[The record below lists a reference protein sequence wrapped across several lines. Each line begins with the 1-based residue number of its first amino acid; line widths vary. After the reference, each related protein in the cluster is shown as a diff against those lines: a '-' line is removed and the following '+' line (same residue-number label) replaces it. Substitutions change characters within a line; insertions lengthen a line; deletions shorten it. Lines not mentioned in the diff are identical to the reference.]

1 MTGKVKV
8 TVALMMVL
16 MVAVGVVAGSLEKP
30 TQATNIPVSTTNP
43 GQNIVSVQ
51 GEGFVRVVPD
61 IAYVTLGVETSHK
74 DMATAQKNNKEK
86 MNNIMAELAKLG
98 IKKEDIQ
105 TTNYSVY
112 PDYQW
117 EDNKTVLKG
126 YRVSNQVRVKI
137 SKIDDTGKILD
148 AIALQGANIVSGIQ
162 FTLADESKAYHQA
175 LQIALKDAEDKAKA
189 MAGYFGYKNL
199 KPVTI
204 TESSQSNY
212 YPPMPY
218 QRANE
223 AADGYTPVSPGEME
237 IRAQVGVTFQY

>member
-1 MTGKVKV
+1 MTRKIQVA
-8 TVALMMVL
+8 VALMMVF
-16 MVAVGVVAGSLEKP
+16 MVAVGVVVGSLGKP
-30 TQATNIPVSTTNP
+30 TEATNTPVSTTDT
-43 GQNIVSVQ
+43 GRNIVSVQ
-51 GEGFVRVVPD
+51 GEGIVRVVPD

-74 DMATAQKNNKEK
+74 EMATAQKNNKEK
-86 MNNIMAELAKLG
+86 MNNIMGELAKMG

-117 EDNKTVLKG
+117 EENKTVLKG

-148 AIALQGANIVSGIQ
+148 AIALQGANTVSGIQ
-162 FTLADESKAYHQA
+162 FTLADESKAYQQA

-189 MAGYFGYKNL
+189 MAGYFGYKSL

-204 TESSQSNY
+204 TESSQSSY
-212 YPPMPY
+212 YPPIPY

-223 AADGYTPVSPGEME
+223 EGDISTPVSPGEME